1 MLAVLAMLSLCATTF
16 CWQCQ
21 LFPLWGTMKNARNLG
36 LRLDQTTTDRLA
48 AFESATKIE
57 GVTLARAA
65 LEAAL
70 DAFQTTGK
78 IAFPLRM
85 EIASD
90 DLDRSGIA
98 LLAEKPATYTAPR
111 TKKAAG

>member
-1 MLAVLAMLSLCATTF
+1 
-16 CWQCQ
+16 
-21 LFPLWGTMKNARNLG
+21 MKNARNLG
-36 LRLDQTTTDRLA
+36 LRLDQQTTDRLT

-70 DAFQTTGK
+70 EAYHRTGQ

-85 EIASD
+85 ETAATD
-90 DLDRSGIA
+90 HERTDLA
-98 LLAEKPATYTAPR
+98 LLAETTTEYSATG
-111 TKKAAG
+111 KQNAAG